1 MYLRAICS
9 KVKLRRKF
17 EKKKDCYNQY
27 RRHLWLVLTKFKA
40 MYFMKTKLIFNFIN
54 CERQKCGCVLFLRA
68 FKQMC
73 PKYFSHIDRVGL
85 FCLGFW
91 THLNFFLLF
100 YSLLIPLLLSTSS
113 SPFKSSLASNSVT
126 SKVSSFFVTPSL
138 SSRVSSSAKNY
149 WKTSDYLSLNPV
161 LQA

>member
-1 MYLRAICS
+1 MYLRAIYS

-17 EKKKDCYNQY
+17 EKKK
-27 RRHLWLVLTKFKA
+27 TA
-40 MYFMKTKLIFNFIN
+40 MTSTVDISDWFWRSSRPIYFMKNKLIFNFIN
-54 CERQKCGCVLFLRA
+54 CGWQKCGCVLFLRA

-113 SPFKSSLASNSVT
+113 SPFKSSLAWNSVT

-149 WKTSDYLSLNPV
+149 RKTSDYLSLNPV

>member
-1 MYLRAICS
+1 MYLRAIYS
-9 KVKLRRKF
+9 KVKLGRKF
-17 EKKKDCYNQY
+17 EKKK
-27 RRHLWLVLTKFKA
+27 TA
-40 MYFMKTKLIFNFIN
+40 MTSTVDISDWFWRSSRPIYFMKTKLIFNCIN

-100 YSLLIPLLLSTSS
+100 YSSLIPLLLSTSS